1 MLVLTTHVF
10 SQFEERKLG
19 GLQINALWRHSLAV
33 AAMAKGIARA
43 EQAPPKS
50 IDHAFMAGMLHD
62 VGKLILAANIPDPY
76 HAALAM
82 AKQKAMP
89 PQDAERMF
97 LGATHAEVGAYLLGL
112 WGLPDSIVIA
122 TALHHRPR
130 AQAENSFSPLI
141 AVHAANA
148 LEHGLR
154 DTEEDSLSCAVDQ
167 EYLSDLRLLDR
178 VPYWQEICRDIAQ
191 KEGTS

>member
-1 MLVLTTHVF
+1 MKSVGQIIERDIAMSAKVLQLVNSAFFGLPQHVASPSQAVVLLGLETVKMLVLTTHVF

-130 AQAENSFSPLI
+130 AQYSM
-141 AVHAANA
+141 
-148 LEHGLR
+148 
-154 DTEEDSLSCAVDQ
+154 T
-167 EYLSDLRLLDR
+167 
-178 VPYWQEICRDIAQ
+178 
-191 KEGTS
+191 